1 MKITET
7 KLRRIIRK
15 RILEYGPPGIGGQG
29 NEGLGSEMQIPPK
42 RESSR
47 GSWPEFIELVQDG
60 DEERALMWLEELFD
74 GSGVELTR
82 EWEDEF
88 IMLGREGIWTECERA
103 WKVIQSGD
111 Y

>member
-60 DEERALMWLEELFD
+60 GDWESWLAELFRD
-74 GSGVELTR
+74 SGVELTR
-82 EWEDEF
+82 ELEDEF
-88 IMLGREGIWTECERA
+88 FMLGLEGIWTELDRA
-103 WKVIQSGD
+103 WKVVQSGD

>member
-1 MKITET
+1 MKTTIPN
-7 KLRRIIRK
+7 LRRMVRNI
-15 RILEYGPPGIGGQG
+15 ILEH
-29 NEGLGSEMQIPPK
+29 
-42 RESSR
+42 SSP

-60 DEERALMWLEELFD
+60 NEESALMWLKELFD

-88 IMLGREGIWTECERA
+88 IMLGREGIWTELDRA
-103 WKVIQSGD
+103 WKVVQSGD